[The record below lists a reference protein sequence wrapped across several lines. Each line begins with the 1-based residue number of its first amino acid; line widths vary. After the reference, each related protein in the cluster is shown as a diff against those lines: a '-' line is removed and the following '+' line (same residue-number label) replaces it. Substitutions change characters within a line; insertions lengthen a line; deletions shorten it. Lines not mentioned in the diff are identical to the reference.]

1 MKLLIIEFLSDS
13 CDKICKSH
21 KMWNRNMSL
30 PQHLH
35 TCAINTMVSTL
46 RTFHLYLIVFTGGK
60 PARFI
65 MIIIYYRVLWD
76 NEITTYTNRVGL
88 TFPIE
93 LGPQPGQ
100 LAAAAAAAPVCR
112 YPPRRARHLG
122 VHSQRAPGGSG
133 RPPQLSWSTQHIPL
147 HYTYSW
153 HSKQPA
159 GGTRR
164 GTHCL

>member
-21 KMWNRNMSL
+21 KMWNRNVSL

-76 NEITTYTNRVGL
+76 NEITTYTNSRAYLSHWVGSSAG
-88 TFPIE
+88 TARGCGCGCTGVPISSAASAPSRC
-93 LGPQPGQ
+93 PQPACSGG
-100 LAAAAAAAPVCR
+100 LRAAPSTLLEHT
-112 YPPRRARHLG
+112 AHTTALHL
-122 VHSQRAPGGSG
+122 
-133 RPPQLSWSTQHIPL
+133 QLTQ
-147 HYTYSW
+147 
-153 HSKQPA
+153 
-159 GGTRR
+159 
-164 GTHCL
+164 